1 MNIKPKPNHKVYLET
16 LRRMSSEQKLQKVFE
31 LSSFSKNLFREGL
44 RKIFYDLSEE
54 QFNELFLR
62 RIKKCYNRDY

>member
-1 MNIKPKPNHKVYLET
+1 MNIKPKPNHKIYLET
-16 LRRMSSEQKLQKVFE
+16 LRRMNNEQKLQKVFE

-44 RKIFYDLSEE
+44 RKTFYDLSEE
-54 QFNELFLR
+54 QFNKLFLR